1 MTKSIHDFYEDYHE
15 NEGVGTGTCVQQK
28 AVPLNDKK
36 KAIFVDGRGYVVD
49 GYVPFHIDH
58 IIPVSKGGNN
68 KEGNLQVICRTCN
81 NKKGAKWQEGE

>member
-1 MTKSIHDFYEDYHE
+1 MARGRKTLTKAQYEYDWGQWVK
-15 NEGVGTGTCVQQK
+15 NKRRC
-28 AVPLNDKK
+28 PICKK
-36 KAIFVDGRGYVVD
+36 KEIFVDGRGYVVD